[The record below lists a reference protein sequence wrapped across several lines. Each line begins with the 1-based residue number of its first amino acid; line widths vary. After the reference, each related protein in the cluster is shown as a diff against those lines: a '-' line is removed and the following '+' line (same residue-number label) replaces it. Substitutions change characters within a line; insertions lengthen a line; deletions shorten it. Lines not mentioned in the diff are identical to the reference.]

1 MAAII
6 GCQGVPEARLPTM
19 LNLGYYRLI
28 TPRRSLMDV
37 ADLDELMELAKRRIV
52 LFGTDN
58 FLSWME
64 CFVPGEDTK
73 MHYHAIPQSYL
84 VLAGSG
90 VIKGLKG
97 ERPVRKN
104 EVLFLNAKEYYPFTD
119 TGNEPL
125 VLFGSRPTVVRF
137 SDKLRKLRKRVFA
150 KIRRETW
157 DYLKSKDKKLDDSSQ
172 WNGSGPHIEAGGSDR
187 NAGA

>member
-1 MAAII
+1 M
-6 GCQGVPEARLPTM
+6 E
-19 LNLGYYRLI
+19 
-28 TPRRSLMDV
+28 V
-37 ADLDELMELAKRRIV
+37 ADLDELMALAKRRSV

-64 CFVPGEDTK
+64 CFPPGEDTK
-73 MHYHAIPQSYL
+73 MHCHSIPQSYL

-104 EVLFLNAKEYYPFTD
+104 EVLFLDAKEYYHFTN
-119 TGNEPL
+119 TGDEPL
-125 VLFGSRPTVVRF
+125 VLFGNRPTVVRF
-137 SDKLRKLRKRVFA
+137 RDKLRKFRKRVFA

-157 DYLKSKDKKLDDSSQ
+157 DYLKSKDNKLDDSSQ
-172 WNGSGPHIEAGGSDR
+172 WNGGGPHIEAGGGDG
-187 NAGA
+187 NARV